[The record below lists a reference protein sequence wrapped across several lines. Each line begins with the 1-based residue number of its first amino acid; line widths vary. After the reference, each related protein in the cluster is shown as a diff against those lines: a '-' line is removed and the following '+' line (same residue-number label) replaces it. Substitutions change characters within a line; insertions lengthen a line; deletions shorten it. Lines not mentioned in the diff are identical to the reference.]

1 MLDGMKSAEQGMI
14 QMSQKQ
20 DIITNNL
27 ANASTFGFR
36 KDEYNT
42 VSFSDVMREQAAGS
56 SIIGEDGDAHGYMKS
71 GGEMAVNTQLL
82 GYTNTGYSQGGARE
96 TGNPLDVMLD
106 DNGIGFFT
114 VHTPEGTRYTRNGNF
129 KLEDGVLALSD
140 GCKVQGL
147 KGDIHL
153 NGSNF
158 EVSSDGFVKVDGKV
172 VDRLKI
178 STFLNTRDLQK
189 EGSSYLKAPEGKAI
203 VLDRG
208 IHTRQGYLEMSNVNP
223 VQEMVDMITVSRN
236 YEANQKLL
244 QTEGQMLQTTANQVG
259 KVH

>member
-1 MLDGMKSAEQGMI
+1 MLDGMKFAEQGMI

-20 DIITNNL
+20 DVIANNL

-36 KDEYNT
+36 KDAYNT
-42 VSFSDVMREQAAGS
+42 ISFSDVMREQSG
-56 SIIGEDGDAHGYMKS
+56 KS
-71 GGEMAVNTQLL
+71 GIMDENNPEYIQNGGEVGVKTQLL
-82 GYTNTGYSQGGARE
+82 GYTNTSYAQGPARE
-96 TGNPLDVMLD
+96 TGNPFDVMLD

-114 VHTPEGTRYTRNGNF
+114 VNTPEGPRYTRNGNF
-129 KLEDGVLALSD
+129 KLEGGVLVTND
-140 GCKVQGL
+140 GSHVQGL

-158 EVSSDGFVKVDGKV
+158 ELSEDGFVKVDGKV

-178 STFLNTRDLQK
+178 STFLNPRDLQK
-189 EGSSYLKAPEGKAI
+189 AGSYMAGPADKAI

-223 VQEMVDMITVSRN
+223 VQEMVEMLTVSRN

-244 QTEGQMLQTTANQVG
+244 QSEDHILQKSANELG